1 MTKYFKTA
9 YQFGALGGLL
19 SGISFYVLS
28 LFHSDPTNLNLVF
41 GYLITPF
48 TVFLAIKFFKDYSNE
63 GYISFSE
70 GMSVGAVSFVLLAL
84 LSTGIIWGVLE
95 SSSSLFSAIQTS
107 KLAVL
112 EQNKELIIS
121 QVGQESFE
129 VTQTNLQ
136 SMTPWDV
143 ALNDGIWKILPGMF
157 FSILI
162 STILRKNKSSST

>member
-19 SGISFYVLS
+19 SGLSFYVLS
-28 LFHSDPTNLNLVF
+28 LFYSDPTNLNLVF
-41 GYLITPF
+41 GYIITPF
-48 TVFLAIKFFKDYSNE
+48 TVFLAIKFFKEYSND
-63 GYISFSE
+63 GYLSFSE

-84 LSTGIIWGVLE
+84 LSTGIIWGILE
-95 SSSSLFSAIQTS
+95 GSSSLFSAIQTA
-107 KLAVL
+107 KWEIL
-112 EQNKELIIS
+112 EKNKDVIIS
-121 QVGQESFE
+121 QVGLASFE

-136 SMTPWDV
+136 SISPWDI

-162 STILRKNKSSST
+162 SIILRKNKLTS

>member
-28 LFHSDPTNLNLVF
+28 LFYSDPTNLNLVF

-48 TVFLAIKFFKDYSNE
+48 TVYLAIKFFKVYTND
-63 GYISFSE
+63 GYLSFSE
-70 GMSVGAVSFVLLAL
+70 GMSVGAVSFVLLSF
-84 LSTGIIWGVLE
+84 LSTGIIWGILE
-95 SSSSLFSAIQTS
+95 SSSSLFSAIQTA
-107 KLAVL
+107 KWAVL
-112 EQNKELIIS
+112 EKNKEVIIS
-121 QVGQESFE
+121 QVGLAAFE
-129 VTQTNLQ
+129 ITQTNLR
-136 SMTPWDV
+136 SISPWDI

-162 STILRKNKSSST
+162 SIILRKNKLVS